1 VHRTLRVARTL
12 ADLAGDDAVETPH
25 MAEAIGFR
33 AMSIDSNPSLQATL
47 QASTQT
53 EHRAGHGVV
62 GTH

>member
-1 VHRTLRVARTL
+1 
-12 ADLAGDDAVETPH
+12 